1 MGFKE
6 TIFNLAEKVGD
17 TADKC
22 INKGKDGYNKMAE
35 KNQVKKDI
43 VRLNKEIDN
52 LFMSVGRKIYNEDR
66 GNEKFKVVFG
76 DADAKM
82 AEVAELK
89 NRLSIL
95 DGAVPC
101 PSCGTATQNGEAVCT
116 ACGTK
121 IAEEPQDAEVEIV
134 EPEQVCFCSKCGAN
148 LDNDAK
154 FCKQCGNKVA
164 D

>member
-6 TIFNLAEKVGD
+6 SIFNFAGKVGD

-22 INKGKDGYNKMAE
+22 INKGKDSYNKMAE

-66 GNEKFKVVFG
+66 ENEKFKVVFG
-76 DADAKM
+76 DAEAKI

-101 PSCGTATQNGEAVCT
+101 PSCGAATQNGDAVCA
-116 ACGTK
+116 ACGAK
-121 IAEEPQDAEVEIV
+121 IAVEPQNAEVEVV
-134 EPEQVCFCSKCGAN
+134 EAEQIGFCSHCGAKV
-148 LDNDAK
+148 DSDAK
-154 FCKQCGNKVA
+154 FCNKCGNKIA
-164 D
+164 N